1 MEEKTNIKENKEN
14 IKLTNSSTT
23 EIKEDFKLKIDINK
37 WEQKTNKATKKLEV
51 IFNVELHSELSSK
64 KWNVFHSIQ
73 DFKVLIN
80 NLSHIF
86 PNLSDIIPN
95 LKPLEKE
102 LNTSSTITK
111 ASLAIVEFFK
121 SISHRSDIINSK
133 YYIDFFKLENHFGD
147 LIKNEPEKK
156 FSIDGLN
163 YEISDMILLE
173 KKDILIVGCSQIN
186 NNVLSKMNFWNKKV
200 NKGQLNV
207 YNINHNEKKE
217 TGDYL
222 FAQVDTESE
231 ISCLCATK
239 DMQNILVG
247 YFNGTIELFEL
258 PEHQENKNEIIKLIP
273 KNKIRIN
280 INKNRIINIGYN
292 ISENSF
298 YCACYKDI
306 MIYNAKILGKN
317 LDMSLPGSDEDLC
330 GFYYKEKFNNFNDLV
345 LEIDIYGKI
354 YIGTINKFKRCID
367 FIYVLD
373 QKINQIT
380 LFKVDLEFNHIYVG
394 NKSGTIDIFSI
405 EISQN
410 ENNILS
416 NNLKIKKI
424 LNTSLNNDNKGKL
437 TNMILRNFPNKIND
451 ICYNPKKKEI
461 YIALDNGTIQVYS
474 HFKNFP
480 EFVIYEQNFDNKKEN
495 EPINKL
501 YFSKL
506 NSILY
511 VGRSEK
517 DICVY
522 QMPDNYNSEISRRL
536 QGTNSF
542 EILDGNKICKNSIEQ
557 GYPNNTQSF
566 KRKSFINLMGVKNYD
581 N

>member
-73 DFKVLIN
+73 DFKDLIN

-273 KNKIRIN
+273 KNKIGIN

-394 NKSGTIDIFSI
+394 NKNGTIDIFSI

-557 GYPNNTQSF
+557 GYPNNSQSF

>member
-73 DFKVLIN
+73 DFKDLIN

-86 PNLSDIIPN
+86 PNLSDIVPN

-163 YEISDMILLE
+163 YEISDMIILE

-273 KNKIRIN
+273 KNKIGIN

-394 NKSGTIDIFSI
+394 NKSGTINIFSM

>member
-73 DFKVLIN
+73 DFKDLIN

-95 LKPLEKE
+95 LKPFEKE

-273 KNKIRIN
+273 KNKIGIN

-330 GFYYKEKFNNFNDLV
+330 GFYYKEKFNNFNDLS

-557 GYPNNTQSF
+557 GYPNNSQSF

>member
-73 DFKVLIN
+73 DFKDLIN

-102 LNTSSTITK
+102 LNTSSTITN

-273 KNKIRIN
+273 KNKIGIN

>member
-37 WEQKTNKATKKLEV
+37 WEQKTNKVTKKLEV

-73 DFKVLIN
+73 DFKDLIN

-273 KNKIRIN
+273 KNKIGIN

>member
-1 MEEKTNIKENKEN
+1 MEEKIEKKENTEN
-14 IKLTNSSTT
+14 IKLANSSTT

-73 DFKVLIN
+73 DFKDLIN

-273 KNKIRIN
+273 KNKIGIN

-480 EFVIYEQNFDNKKEN
+480 EFVIYEQNLDDKKDNKI
-495 EPINKL
+495 INKL

-542 EILDGNKICKNSIEQ
+542 EILDGNKICKNAIEN

-566 KRKSFINLMGVKNYD
+566 KRKV
-581 N
+581 

>member
-73 DFKVLIN
+73 DFKDLIN

-247 YFNGTIELFEL
+247 YFNGI
-258 PEHQENKNEIIKLIP
+258 
-273 KNKIRIN
+273 
-280 INKNRIINIGYN
+280 
-292 ISENSF
+292 
-298 YCACYKDI
+298 
-306 MIYNAKILGKN
+306 
-317 LDMSLPGSDEDLC
+317 
-330 GFYYKEKFNNFNDLV
+330 
-345 LEIDIYGKI
+345 
-354 YIGTINKFKRCID
+354 
-367 FIYVLD
+367 
-373 QKINQIT
+373 
-380 LFKVDLEFNHIYVG
+380 
-394 NKSGTIDIFSI
+394 
-405 EISQN
+405 ISQR
-410 ENNILS
+410 ILS
-416 NNLKIKKI
+416 IVHVIKI
-424 LNTSLNNDNKGKL
+424 
-437 TNMILRNFPNKIND
+437 
-451 ICYNPKKKEI
+451 
-461 YIALDNGTIQVYS
+461 
-474 HFKNFP
+474 
-480 EFVIYEQNFDNKKEN
+480 
-495 EPINKL
+495 
-501 YFSKL
+501 
-506 NSILY
+506 
-511 VGRSEK
+511 
-517 DICVY
+517 
-522 QMPDNYNSEISRRL
+522 
-536 QGTNSF
+536 
-542 EILDGNKICKNSIEQ
+542 
-557 GYPNNTQSF
+557 
-566 KRKSFINLMGVKNYD
+566 
-581 N
+581 

>member
-73 DFKVLIN
+73 DFKDLIN

-173 KKDILIVGCSQIN
+173 KKDILIVGFSQIN

-273 KNKIRIN
+273 KNKIGIN